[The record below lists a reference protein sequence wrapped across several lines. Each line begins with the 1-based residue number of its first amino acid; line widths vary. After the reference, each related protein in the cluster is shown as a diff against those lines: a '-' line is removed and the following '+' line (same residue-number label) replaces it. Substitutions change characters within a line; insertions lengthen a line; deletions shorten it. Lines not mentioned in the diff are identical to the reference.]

1 MNASDADT
9 TRRTAVVNEALAR
22 RCWPG
27 QDPLGKRVVRAG
39 GGPAES
45 LEVVGVVG
53 NLKHWRAS
61 TVFSERTA
69 PNRQT
74 ARLTEWA
81 IDQPPAPTV
90 YVPCERHPD
99 RGWGFMIRTR
109 QAPAALAGP
118 LRELARKTQ
127 PDAPPPLLYFMEQE
141 FYAASQTQRTF
152 MWFMDFFALTAL
164 VLSAIG
170 LYAILSYSAAQRTK
184 EIGIRM
190 ALGSAPRHVF
200 MLVLGE
206 GARVIALGAALGL
219 AAALG
224 LTPLLRAYLFEV
236 SPTDPWALGGA
247 VLLLSAVAFLACFL
261 PARRATR
268 LDPMNALR
276 CE

>member
-1 MNASDADT
+1 
-9 TRRTAVVNEALAR
+9 
-22 RCWPG
+22 
-27 QDPLGKRVVRAG
+27 
-39 GGPAES
+39 
-45 LEVVGVVG
+45 
-53 NLKHWRAS
+53 
-61 TVFSERTA
+61 
-69 PNRQT
+69 
-74 ARLTEWA
+74 
-81 IDQPPAPTV
+81 
-90 YVPCERHPD
+90 
-99 RGWGFMIRTR
+99 MIRTR

-118 LRELARKTQ
+118 LRELARKAQ
-127 PDAPPPLLYFMEQE
+127 PNTPPPLLYFMEQE

-152 MWFMDFFALTAL
+152 IWFLDFFALTAL

-170 LYAILSYSAAQRTK
+170 LYAILSYSVAQRTK

-190 ALGSAPRHVF
+190 ALGSAPRHVL

-224 LTPLLRAYLFEV
+224 LTHLLRAYLFEV

-247 VLLLSAVAFLACFL
+247 VLLLSAVAFLACFV

-268 LDPMNALR
+268 LDPMNALH